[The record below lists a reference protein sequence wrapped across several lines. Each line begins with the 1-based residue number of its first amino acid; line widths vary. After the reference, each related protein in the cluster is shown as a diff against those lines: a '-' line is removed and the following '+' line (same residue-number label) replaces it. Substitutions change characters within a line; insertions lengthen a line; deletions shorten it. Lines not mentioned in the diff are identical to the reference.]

1 MVSDYIYIVH
11 CEQHKDTNIYKVGR
25 TAQQEF
31 RRFNGYPKNSELLLY
46 IHVNNSLHVENIIL
60 ELFKEK
66 YEQILSAGVE
76 YFKGVV

>member
-31 RRFNGYPKNSELLLY
+31 RRFNGYPKNTY
-46 IHVNNSLHVENIIL
+46 KIMKNWIKQGIYSL
-60 ELFKEK
+60 FW
-66 YEQILSAGVE
+66 G
-76 YFKGVV
+76 